1 MSGRAFGRKG
11 VSMSRAH
18 RLVLSL
24 ALATAACASSPSEIR
39 PASRDEGFPVTVTAP
54 NGEVEIAQRP
64 GRIVSLSPTSTE
76 MLFAI
81 GAGDQVV
88 AVDENSDYPA
98 EAPVTDL
105 SGYEPNIE
113 SIAGYEPDLVVA
125 SDDLGD
131 VVDSLEPLDIPLI
144 LQPAAETL
152 EDSYAEIEQ
161 LGMATGNSAE
171 AAEVVASMESEI
183 ETIVESVPEFS
194 EPPTYYHELDDTYF
208 TATSETFI
216 GTVYGLLGLRN
227 IADRADEEGS
237 GYPQLSG
244 EYIIQA
250 DPDLIFLSDTKCC
263 GQSLE
268 TVSERP
274 GWDRLTAVRT
284 GAVVELDDDVASRW
298 GPRVVDFLRAAAAAV
313 SELEPVG

>member
-1 MSGRAFGRKG
+1 
-11 VSMSRAH
+11 MSRAH
-18 RLVLSL
+18 RLVLL
-24 ALATAACASSPSEIR
+24 IAFAAAACASSPSGQEIR
-39 PASRDEGFPVTVTAP
+39 PASGDEGFPVTVNAP
-54 NGEVEIAQRP
+54 NGEVEIARRP
-64 GRIVSLSPTSTE
+64 ERIISLSPTSTE

-81 GAGDQVV
+81 DAGDQVV
-88 AVDENSDYPA
+88 AVDESSNYPP

-131 VVDSLEPLDIPLI
+131 LVDSLEPLDIPLI

-152 EDSYAEIEQ
+152 DDTYAEIEQ
-161 LGMATGNSAE
+161 LGVATGKRTE

-194 EPPTYYHELDDTYF
+194 QPPTYYHELDDTYF

-227 IADRADEEGS
+227 IADRADEEGN

-244 EYIIQA
+244 EYIIEA
-250 DPDLIFLSDTKCC
+250 DPDLVFLSDTKCC
-263 GQSLE
+263 SQSLE
-268 TVSERP
+268 TLSERP

-298 GPRVVDFLRAAAAAV
+298 GPRVVEFLRTAAAAV

>member
-1 MSGRAFGRKG
+1 
-11 VSMSRAH
+11 MSRAH

-24 ALATAACASSPSEIR
+24 AFAAVACASSPSEIR
-39 PASRDEGFPVTVTAP
+39 PASGGEGFPVTVTAP
-54 NGEVEIAQRP
+54 NGEVEIARRP
-64 GRIVSLSPTSTE
+64 ERIISLSPTSTE

-88 AVDENSDYPA
+88 AVDANSNYPA

-131 VVDSLEPLDIPLI
+131 LVDSLEPLDIPLI

-152 EDSYAEIEQ
+152 EDTYAEIEQ
-161 LGMATGNSAE
+161 LGVATGNPAG
-171 AAEVVASMESEI
+171 ATEVVESMESEI
-183 ETIVESVPEFS
+183 ETIVQSVPELS

-263 GQSLE
+263 AQSLE

-284 GAVVELDDDVASRW
+284 GAVVELDDDIASRW
-298 GPRVVDFLRAAAAAV
+298 GPRVVEFLRTAAAAL
-313 SELEPVG
+313 SDLEPAG